1 MIVIKSFAEILYLTD
16 QDLYRLVLDVSDSTV
31 LKCLKKGDPV
41 LRDQLKR
48 RVFSFTDY
56 IGRDI
61 IERDLAKETL
71 ITDEE
76 LKEAQMEMIN
86 AFNNLVFVGEL
97 DNPYRIWKN

>member
-1 MIVIKSFAEILYLTD
+1 MIKSFVEILYLTD
-16 QDLYRLVLDVSDSTV
+16 QDLYRLMLDVSDSTL
-31 LKCLKKGDPV
+31 LKCLKKGDPA

-61 IERDLAKETL
+61 LERDLAKETL

-76 LKEAQMEMIN
+76 LKEAQMEMVN
-86 AFNNLVFVGEL
+86 AFNALIFMGEVE
-97 DNPYRIWKN
+97 NPYRTWKN